1 MRSALASCRS
11 PRRLSPLPRFAFG
24 LSLTGSLAAGCGGAT
39 PPPDDAPSTP
49 PAPPAAVE
57 VGPVATTPPAAPTS
71 GPGDQLPEPTA
82 PDQECVWRPHVR
94 CLRASS
100 SPPPAAAPPPYDG
113 CATEVPALP
122 ENSSRE
128 VRVAR
133 LSPRSTRAARKADPQ
148 ACCYVEFVLQS
159 CR

>member
-1 MRSALASCRS
+1 
-11 PRRLSPLPRFAFG
+11 
-24 LSLTGSLAAGCGGAT
+24 
-39 PPPDDAPSTP
+39 
-49 PAPPAAVE
+49 
-57 VGPVATTPPAAPTS
+57 
-71 GPGDQLPEPTA
+71 
-82 PDQECVWRPHVR
+82 VR

-122 ENSSRE
+122 ENASRE
-128 VRVAR
+128 VRLAR

-148 ACCYVEFVLQS
+148 ACCYIEFVLQS

>member
-1 MRSALASCRS
+1 MRPARS
-11 PRRLSPLPRFAFG
+11 LPPPLPSFARLAFA
-24 LSLTGSLAAGCGGAT
+24 LSFVGAITSGCGSAA
-39 PPPDDAPSTP
+39 PPPDETP
-49 PAPPAAVE
+49 PAPPPATVE
-57 VGPVATTPPAAPTS
+57 AGPVAAPPPAPTS
-71 GPGDQLPEPTA
+71 GPGDQLPEPTP

-113 CATEVPALP
+113 CPTEVPALP

-133 LSPRSTRAARKADPQ
+133 LSPKSTRAARKADPQ
-148 ACCYVEFVLQS
+148 ACCFIEFALQS